1 MTPVEVGFFGKSLV
15 LLVVVIK
22 DLDRFTTGRH
32 LRRTDLQLLEFR

>member
-1 MTPVEVGFFGKSLV
+1 MTPVEVGFFEKSLV
-15 LLVVVIK
+15 LLVVIK